1 MSLNI
6 IHTPLVTWATSLQ
19 LIHTLGRK
27 MVLHPAL
34 TTYLLNKEVLNS
46 IHLCKLN
53 KIPMTCHV
61 WDRGLTMRS
70 SINAIFQKVFFL
82 LMQCAAVWSLPFLCD
97 QNCCGG
103 KTALVN
109 WRAVA
114 MCEKEGR
121 SVGALPRKYFQDHIH
136 VANYK
141 AYRNWFTSLI
151 NKA

>member
-70 SINAIFQKVFFL
+70 SINAIFQKVFFYWCSVR
-82 LMQCAAVWSLPFLCD
+82 QYGVFPSYV
-97 QNCCGG
+97 
-103 KTALVN
+103 TRIV
-109 WRAVA
+109 
-114 MCEKEGR
+114 
-121 SVGALPRKYFQDHIH
+121 VGARQPWLTGGLLRCVKKKEDLWVPCLENIFKITYTWLITKLTEIGLPH
-136 VANYK
+136 
-141 AYRNWFTSLI
+141 
-151 NKA
+151 